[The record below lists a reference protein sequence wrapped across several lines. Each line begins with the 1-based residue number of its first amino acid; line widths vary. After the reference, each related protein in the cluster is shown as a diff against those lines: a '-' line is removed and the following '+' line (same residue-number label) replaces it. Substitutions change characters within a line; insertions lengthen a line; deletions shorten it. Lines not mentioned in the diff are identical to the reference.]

1 MDKLEA
7 ILNSY
12 REEMV
17 ETLAELVR
25 IPSVDAEALPGMP
38 FGKECA
44 RALDYALGKAK
55 SFGFET
61 FNDENYA
68 GHAQFGD
75 GERTLG
81 VLAHLD
87 VVPVGSGWTMPPFE
101 AIVRDGY
108 MYGRGVTD
116 NKNSCVSCLYAL
128 RAIKEAGIPLGDRV
142 RLIMGCN
149 EEKGSADMAHYM
161 KYVGMPDY
169 GFSPD
174 SGFPVCY
181 AEKGIHRVE
190 LSAELDGESMLM
202 SIRAGQ
208 AVNVVPDVCTAQL
221 RAGEEIKLGLE
232 QKAQKLGIVIDI
244 SHENGVVTVQTHG
257 KSSHGAW
264 PSGGVNAASLMVQL
278 LGDLPL
284 GGAQKAV
291 DMLQHNLGV
300 NDWDGGAMGVSMKDE
315 PSGELTCNLGVLR
328 IDEKRFTA
336 QLDIRQP
343 VTSSFDAVLSG
354 IQAAC
359 APFGVEARSIHLS
372 DPLYVPK
379 DSDLVK
385 TLMKVYKDITGRD
398 DQPFSMGGGT
408 YARSMHNAVAF
419 GPSLPDSKSGGAH
432 GPDERLYIEELFTAA
447 SIYAHTIV
455 ALAGEKQA

>member
-17 ETLAELVR
+17 QTLAELVR
-25 IPSVDAEALPGMP
+25 IPSVDGEALPGMP

-44 RALDYALGKAK
+44 RALDYALDKAA

-68 GHAQFGD
+68 GHAQYGD

-87 VVPVGSGWTMPPFE
+87 VVPEGSGWTLPPYE
-101 AIVRDGY
+101 AIIRDGY
-108 MYGRGVTD
+108 MYGRGATD

-128 RAIKEAGIPLGDRV
+128 RAIKEAGIPLRDRV

-190 LSAELDGESMLM
+190 LSAAFEGESMLI
-202 SIRAGQ
+202 SAEAGQ

-221 RAGEEIKLGLE
+221 RAGEGMKINLNE
-232 QKAQKLGIVIDI
+232 KAKKLGIAATVLCG
-244 SHENGVVTVQTHG
+244 NGMVTVQTHG
-257 KSSHGAW
+257 RSSHGAW
-264 PSGGVNAASLMVQL
+264 PGGGLNAASLMAQL

-291 DMLQHNLGV
+291 DMLNRNLGA
-300 NDWDGGAMGVSMKDE
+300 NDWDGGAMGIRMKDE

-328 IDEKRFTA
+328 MDEKGFTA

-343 VTSSFDAVLSG
+343 VTSDFDAVLSS

-359 APFGVEARSIHLS
+359 APFGVKARSIHLS

-379 DSDLVK
+379 DSELVK

-432 GPDERLYIEELFTAA
+432 QSDEHLYIEELFTAA
-447 SIYAHTIV
+447 RIYAHTIV
-455 ALAGEKQA
+455 ALAGDQ